1 MVIFRAGL
9 VTTHAI
15 ELSHIPPHPKNGFWG
30 VMGVGGS
37 FFGVILHIFCVFL
50 QKTLYRFMKEVEI
63 EYSVLEDS

>member
-1 MVIFRAGL
+1 MDFGGSGGW
-9 VTTHAI
+9 
-15 ELSHIPPHPKNGFWG
+15 E
-30 VMGVGGS
+30 GS

>member
-1 MVIFRAGL
+1 MQLNSATSPLTQKMDFGGSGGW
-9 VTTHAI
+9 
-15 ELSHIPPHPKNGFWG
+15 E
-30 VMGVGGS
+30 GS